1 MQLNNTYKQNCK
13 CRTKSEHK
21 IIQLQSNENKPSLY
35 HFLPFFFSSMKLI
48 HLQAHFVYVRVN
60 KYLQMINIKMTVPYL
75 ISLSDFIHL
84 HDPWM
89 CPDSHQ
95 GLIICKEPGS
105 SIGPWGSICS
115 KAC

>member
-1 MQLNNTYKQNCK
+1 MQSNNTYKQNCK

-60 KYLQMINIKMTVPYL
+60 KYLQMINIKMTEDAKFHT
-75 ISLSDFIHL
+75 LSACRI
-84 HDPWM
+84 
-89 CPDSHQ
+89 
-95 GLIICKEPGS
+95 S
-105 SIGPWGSICS
+105 SIFMTHGCVQIRI
-115 KAC
+115 KA

>member
-1 MQLNNTYKQNCK
+1 MQSNNTYKQNCK

-60 KYLQMINIKMTVPYL
+60 
-75 ISLSDFIHL
+75 
-84 HDPWM
+84 
-89 CPDSHQ
+89 
-95 GLIICKEPGS
+95 ICK
-105 SIGPWGSICS
+105 
-115 KAC
+115 